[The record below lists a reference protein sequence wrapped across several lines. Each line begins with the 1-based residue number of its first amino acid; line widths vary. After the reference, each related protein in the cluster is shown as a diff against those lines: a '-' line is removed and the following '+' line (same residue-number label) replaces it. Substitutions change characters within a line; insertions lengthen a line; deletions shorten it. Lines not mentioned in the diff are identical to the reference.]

1 MSQIVVSFGYGGAER
16 EFCSLVS
23 ISISSEKSS
32 QVFCHPLCI
41 AECLFHVSTPAPP
54 EPHTVVAN
62 TASALLY
69 FIHFFV
75 RDSSFEIMYLFSLS
89 VQECFAACA
98 YVHHIHAGPTGVRK
112 EPVEPVEPLELE
124 LGTVVSYQV
133 SAGSPE
139 PSSSPLCL
147 LF

>member
-1 MSQIVVSFGYGGAER
+1 
-16 EFCSLVS
+16 
-23 ISISSEKSS
+23 
-32 QVFCHPLCI
+32 
-41 AECLFHVSTPAPP
+41 
-54 EPHTVVAN
+54 
-62 TASALLY
+62 
-69 FIHFFV
+69 
-75 RDSSFEIMYLFSLS
+75 MYLFSLS